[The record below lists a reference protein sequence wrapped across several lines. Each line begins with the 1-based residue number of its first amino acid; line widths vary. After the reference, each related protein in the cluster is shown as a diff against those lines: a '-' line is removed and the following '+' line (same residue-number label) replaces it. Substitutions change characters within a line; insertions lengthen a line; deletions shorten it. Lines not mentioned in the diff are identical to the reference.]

1 MTDVP
6 ETLADS
12 GGDTLTAVRQAKAK
26 SREGGKGEEEGSP
39 AVGSIPVTDRCPPI
53 LNSLTTAVALV
64 DPKTWAIRFENA
76 RFGEWFPPNDGGDRE
91 LSGRIPAAD
100 LERVGDRLEKGRTYR
115 FETEVRVGP
124 RTLTLQMEMRP
135 YREEQGD
142 LVLVEGQNISKQKEA
157 EYMLDS
163 YSRLTERQNREL
175 EKEKERGERLLLNIM
190 PRAVYEE
197 LKDSG
202 TTTPHTFDDVS
213 VLMLDFAG
221 FTDMAISRDPGA
233 LIAELNDVFTSFDR
247 IVEHFNCERIKTIG
261 DAYMAVAGM
270 PEADP
275 EHPIHLAKVAL
286 RMRSFLERRN
296 HTGAH
301 QWRCR
306 IGIASGPVIGS
317 IVGIQKFVYDIFGPT
332 VNIASRL
339 ETFAEPGQ
347 ILVSAEMAQSIQDDF
362 VLRSLGENQLKGFGT
377 VEIFALEDEARE
389 GR

>member
-1 MTDVP
+1 MTEAQTKEPAAGVIRP
-6 ETLADS
+6 DS
-12 GGDTLTAVRQAKAK
+12 GARSEKPQPTD
-26 SREGGKGEEEGSP
+26 SP
-39 AVGSIPVTDRCPPI
+39 CPPI
-53 LNSLTTAVALV
+53 LDSLATAVALV
-64 DPKTWAIRFENA
+64 DPDSWAVELENA
-76 RFGEWFPPNDGGDRE
+76 RFSEWFPEVDGEGSN
-91 LSGRIPAAD
+91 LTVRIQGVDPARA
-100 LERVGDRLEKGRTYR
+100 RDRLERRRPYR

-124 RTLTLQMEMRP
+124 RTLTLQMELRH
-135 YREEQGD
+135 YEEDGSNR
-142 LVLVEGQNISKQKEA
+142 VLVEGQNISKQKEA

-221 FTDMAISRDPGA
+221 FTNMAISRDPGA

-270 PEADP
+270 PESDP
-275 EHPIHLAKVAL
+275 EHTMHLAKVAL
-286 RMRSFLERRN
+286 RMRRFLERRN

-339 ETFAEPGQ
+339 EAFAEPGQ
-347 ILVSAEMAQSIQDDF
+347 ILVSSEMAQRIQDDF

-377 VEIFALEDEARE
+377 VDIFALEDEARE